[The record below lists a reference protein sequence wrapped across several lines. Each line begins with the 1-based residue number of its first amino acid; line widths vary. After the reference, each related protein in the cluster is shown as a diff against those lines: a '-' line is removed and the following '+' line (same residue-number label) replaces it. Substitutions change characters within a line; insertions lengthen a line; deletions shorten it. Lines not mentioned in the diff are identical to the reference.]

1 MFLPLRTDVPFRRT
15 PWMNW
20 AIILATVVA
29 HLARLRFPQMQS
41 LFELDPGAPRLIC
54 YITYAF
60 LHGGIG
66 HLASNMLFLYIFGN
80 NVNDRMGHLG
90 YLGFYL
96 GGGVIAGVAH
106 VLAEQTPV
114 IGASGAVFAVTGAFM
129 ILFPRAH
136 VTVIYFMVLI
146 GVAEIASMW
155 FVLIYLALNLLAQ
168 FSHLLG
174 TPSNVAN
181 VAHLGGAMYG
191 MGVCMLMLAVR
202 LLPRDQWD
210 VIALLDRWN
219 RRRQY
224 RDLVASGYN
233 PFGYIAPAKTAP
245 NPLSDRIQ
253 DLRASIA
260 EAMSHGDLT
269 EATKRFMELRAIDP
283 AQVLSRQNQLDMANH
298 LFEQQHHAA
307 AADAYEA
314 FLRTY
319 PKADRLEHVQLMLGL
334 LYSRYLNR
342 PDKAATYLNA
352 ALQRLHNDRE
362 VELAKSELARIGAS
376 AAPGG

>member
-1 MFLPLRTDVPFRRT
+1 MFLPIRTDVPLRQT

-20 AIILATVVA
+20 AIILATVLA
-29 HLARLRFPQMQS
+29 HLVRIKFPQTQS
-41 LFELDPGAPRLIC
+41 LFELDPSAPRITC
-54 YITYAF
+54 YFTYVF
-60 LHGGIG
+60 LHAGIG

-80 NVNDRMGHLG
+80 NVNDRMGHFG

-106 VLAEQTPV
+106 VLVEQAPV

-129 ILFPRAH
+129 ILFPRAR
-136 VTVIYFMVLI
+136 VTVLYFMVLI

-155 FVLIYLALNLLAQ
+155 FVLFYLAINLLGQ

-181 VAHLGGAMYG
+181 IAHLGGAMYG
-191 MGVCMLMLAVR
+191 MGVCTAMLALR

-233 PFGYIAPAKTAP
+233 PFGYITPAKTAP
-245 NPLSDRIQ
+245 NPLADRIQ
-253 DLRASIA
+253 ELRATIA
-260 EAMSHGDLT
+260 EAISHSDLT

-307 AADAYEA
+307 AADAYEG

-334 LYSRYLNR
+334 LYARYLNR
-342 PDKAATYLNA
+342 PDKAATHLSA

-362 VELAKSELARIGAS
+362 VDLAKSELERIGG
-376 AAPGG
+376 APQA

>member
-1 MFLPLRTDVPFRRT
+1 
-15 PWMNW
+15 MNW
-20 AIILATVVA
+20 AIILLTVVA
-29 HLARLRFPQMQS
+29 HLVRLRLPQVQS
-41 LFELDPGAPRLIC
+41 LFELDPGDPRLYC
-54 YITYAF
+54 YFTYIF

-80 NVNDRMGHLG
+80 NVNDRMGHFG

-106 VLAEQTPV
+106 VLAEQSPV
-114 IGASGAVFAVTGAFM
+114 IGASGACFAVTGAFL

-136 VTVIYFMVLI
+136 VTVLYFMVLI

-155 FVLIYLALNLLAQ
+155 FILAYLALNLLAQ
-168 FSHLLG
+168 FSHILG
-174 TPSNVAN
+174 SPSNVAN
-181 VAHLGGAMYG
+181 VAHLGGAAYG
-191 MGVCMLMLAVR
+191 IVVCTGLLAVR

-210 VIALLDRWN
+210 VIALIDRWN

-233 PFGYIAPAKTAP
+233 PFGYITPAKTAP
-245 NPLSDRIQ
+245 NPLSERIQ
-253 DLRASIA
+253 DLRAAIA
-260 EAMSHGDLT
+260 EAISHGDVP

-283 AQVLSRQNQLDMANH
+283 QQVLSRQNQLDMANH

-307 AADAYEA
+307 AADAYEG

-334 LYSRYLNR
+334 LYARYLNR
-342 PDKAATYLNA
+342 PDKAGTYLNA

-362 VELAKSELARIGAS
+362 VELAKSELERIGQLGAS
-376 AAPGG
+376 GG

>member
-1 MFLPLRTDVPFRRT
+1 
-15 PWMNW
+15 
-20 AIILATVVA
+20 VA
-29 HLARLRFPQMQS
+29 HLVRLRLPGVVS
-41 LFELDPGAPRLIC
+41 LFELDPSDPRLLC
-54 YITYAF
+54 YFTYVF
-60 LHGGIG
+60 LHAGIG

-80 NVNDRMGHLG
+80 NVNDRMGHFG

-106 VLAEQTPV
+106 VLAEQSPV
-114 IGASGAVFAVTGAFM
+114 IGASGAVFAVTGAFL
-129 ILFPRAH
+129 ILFPRAR
-136 VTVIYFMVLI
+136 VTVLYFMVLI
-146 GVAEIASMW
+146 GVVEIASMW
-155 FVLIYLALNLLAQ
+155 FILAYLALNLVSQ

-191 MGVCMLMLAVR
+191 IVVCLGMLATR

-233 PFGYIAPAKTAP
+233 PFGYVAPAKTAP
-245 NPLSDRIQ
+245 NPLADRIQ
-253 DLRASIA
+253 DLRAAIY
-260 EAMSHGDLT
+260 EALAREDRV
-269 EATKRFMELRAIDP
+269 EATKLFMELRAIDP
-283 AQVLSRQNQLDMANH
+283 AQVLSRQQQLDMANH

-307 AADAYEA
+307 AADAYEG
-314 FLRTY
+314 FLRFY

-334 LYSRYLNR
+334 LYARYLNR
-342 PDKAATYLNA
+342 PDKAATYLNT

-362 VELAKSELARIGAS
+362 VELAKSELTRLGA
-376 AAPGG
+376 AGAPGV